1 MQDGS
6 LEVKI
11 LQILYTIFHRID
23 YLIHLKLYV
32 LNVGVKS
39 DFVTQPNLEHIVVQ
53 DDLES

>member
-11 LQILYTIFHRID
+11 LQILYTIFYRIG
-23 YLIHLKLYV
+23 YLIHGKLYV
-32 LNVGVKS
+32 LNTGGRS
-39 DFVTQPNLEHIVVQ
+39 HFVTQSNLEHIVVQ

>member
-11 LQILYTIFHRID
+11 LQILYTIFHRIG
-23 YLIHLKLYV
+23 YLIYLKLYV
-32 LNVGVKS
+32 LNIGGRS
-39 DFVTQPNLEHIVVQ
+39 HFVTQPNLEHTVVQ

>member
-11 LQILYTIFHRID
+11 LQILYTIFHRIG
-23 YLIHLKLYV
+23 YLIHWKLYV
-32 LNVGVKS
+32 LNTGGRS
-39 DFVTQPNLEHIVVQ
+39 HFVTQSNLEHIVVQ